1 MMHIKQIVI
10 GTVVIFLVGT
20 GAVYAQE
27 VTPTPSGTQ
36 AATPSTSQKD
46 QLKERL
52 KQEREE
58 VRTNAKNIRST
69 VKSMRGKAMHIN
81 GAIVKTASGSGLTIT
96 KDGKDYTVN
105 ASTSTIIR
113 RKFWGKSTL
122 SDIAVGHTVNVWGR
136 WSDDAQTTIAARL
149 IRDLSIQK
157 RNGVFIGTVKSKD
170 ANSFVLSTRL
180 RGDQMIQYD
189 ANTKFINR
197 RGVSITATEISVG
210 DRVRVK
216 GLWDRVTNKV
226 TQVTQV
232 KDYSLPPRTATGT
245 PSVTITT
252 TPDVVVTSTPT
263 P

>member
-1 MMHIKQIVI
+1 MNRKQIII
-10 GTVVIFLVGT
+10 GTAVVFFIGAGT
-20 GAVYAQE
+20 VFAQE

-36 AATPSTSQKD
+36 AVTPSTSQKE

-52 KQEREE
+52 KQEREQ
-58 VRTNAKNIRST
+58 VRTNAQNIRST
-69 VKSMRGKAMHIN
+69 AKSMRGKAMHIN
-81 GAIVKTASGSGLTIT
+81 GATVKAASESGLTIT
-96 KDGKDYTVN
+96 KDGKDYTVTT
-105 ASTSTIIR
+105 STSTQIR
-113 RKFWGKSTL
+113 RKFWGKSIL

-136 WSDDAQTTIAARL
+136 WADDAQTTITARL

-170 ANSFVLSTRL
+170 ASSFVLSTRL
-180 RGDQMIQYD
+180 RGDQTIMHD
-189 ANTKFINR
+189 ANTKFVNR

-216 GLWDRVTNKV
+216 GLWDRVTNNV

-245 PSVTITT
+245 PSATITA
-252 TPDVVVTSTPT
+252 TPAVIVTSTPT